1 MSIDIKDYNK
11 TLAVTNTAI
20 EKFPAQP
27 LFYLLN
33 GVAHNSLNTPDKAIE
48 IIELGQSYLLD
59 EFKLEQDMYQQL
71 AISYDKKGDTA
82 RASKMRAKAQELSKK
97 L

>member
-1 MSIDIKDYNK
+1 M
-11 TLAVTNTAI
+11 
-20 EKFPAQP
+20 
-27 LFYLLN
+27 
-33 GVAHNSLNTPDKAIE
+33 AHNSLNTPDKAIE